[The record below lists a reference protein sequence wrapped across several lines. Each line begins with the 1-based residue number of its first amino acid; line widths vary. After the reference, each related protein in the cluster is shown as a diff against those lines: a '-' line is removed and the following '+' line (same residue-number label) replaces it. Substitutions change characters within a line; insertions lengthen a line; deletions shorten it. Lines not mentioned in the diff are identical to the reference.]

1 MDPIEPIA
9 SASVVAALRQLII
22 NGGFAPGERLAE
34 IPVAE
39 RLGVSRTPVRLA
51 FRTLEQEGLLQ
62 KVGKRGLEVRAFS
75 EADVFCAIEV
85 RGALEGLAARRLAE
99 QGLPDATRAA
109 LQACVDEG
117 ERLLASGTLT
127 EEGIGPW
134 GRLNER
140 FHSTIVQA
148 GGGRVIADA
157 IARNNHLPFASAES
171 LVIDR
176 SALDKEFRKLSLAQ
190 LHHQLVLNALVHG
203 ESARVETL
211 MREHAC
217 VALHYAPLFG
227 LTGTVNGTTQ
237 QRAPFDV

>member
-1 MDPIEPIA
+1 MDPIESTG

-22 NGGFAPGERLAE
+22 DGHYAPGVRLAE

-75 EADVFCAIEV
+75 EEDVFCAIEV

-99 QGLPDATRAA
+99 QGLPEAVHAV

-117 ERLLASGTLT
+117 ARLLASGVLT
-127 EEGIGPW
+127 EDAIGPW

-190 LHHQLVLNALVHG
+190 LHHQLVLGALVRG
-203 ESARVETL
+203 ESARVEAL

-217 VALHYAPLFG
+217 VALHYAGLFG
-227 LTGTVNGTTQ
+227 LKTGGQ
-237 QRAPFDV
+237 